1 MTAPSC
7 RETETMPEP
16 DDFYSPILAAGG
28 AFSRRHVLAALAGA
42 GLGTVAF
49 QRALA
54 AQVEQAGKI
63 TPELIAQSEWIA
75 GIELT
80 EDDRK
85 SVADAVQ
92 RDQRKLEL
100 LRKVD
105 LKNSVPPALTFFA
118 APPQEATAKIDRQA
132 ICPLANKEAVER
144 PAAEDDLAFLPVTQ
158 LGELLQAK
166 KVSSTE
172 LTKLYLARLKKY
184 DPLLKCVVT
193 LTEDLALK
201 QAALADEEIAAGKY
215 RGPLHGIPW
224 GAKDLIAVPGYKTTW
239 GAKHYQD
246 QSLEVQATVAR
257 RLEEAGAV
265 LVAKLTVGALAW
277 GDEWFGGMT
286 RNPWNP
292 QEGSSGSS
300 AGSTSA
306 VVAGLVGFA
315 LGSETLGSIVSP
327 CRRCSAS
334 GLRPTFGRVSRFGC
348 MTLCWSMDK
357 IGPIARSV
365 QDCALVLGA
374 IHGSDP
380 NDISAVDRP
389 FAWPPQD
396 KIESYKIGYFEGER
410 PPEEKRAIEVLK
422 KLGVTLVPIKLPNS
436 YPVGPLTVILNTEA
450 AAAFDDLTRAGI
462 RDGIGKWGTTFRQGQ
477 FVSAVDY
484 LRACR
489 IRTLVMQEMAE
500 VMQGI
505 DAYVGGDD
513 LVLTNYTGHPTV
525 VVPDGER
532 PNNTTGQPGT
542 ITFTGTL
549 FGESKLLALAHAY
562 QQASDAHLKRPPLD
576 ELAAKAK
583 D

>member
-1 MTAPSC
+1 MQNPNDF
-7 RETETMPEP
+7 RP
-16 DDFYSPILAAGG
+16 DDLADRASIG
-28 AFSRRHVLAALAGA
+28 ASRPLSRRHLLAALAGI
-42 GLGTVAF
+42 GVGTVAF

-54 AQVEQAGKI
+54 AQGEQAGKV
-63 TPELIAQSEWIA
+63 TPELIQQSEWIA
-75 GIELT
+75 GITLT
-80 EDDRK
+80 EEDRK

-92 RDQRKLEL
+92 RDQRKFEL

-105 LKNSVPPALTFFA
+105 LKNSVPPALSFFA
-118 APPQEATAKIDRQA
+118 APPQEAPAKIDRSEIQPFA
-132 ICPLANKEAVER
+132 TETAVEK
-144 PAAEDDLAFLPVTQ
+144 PAAEEDLAFLPVTK
-158 LGELLQAK
+158 LAALLRAK

-201 QAALADEEIAAGKY
+201 QAQRADEEIAAGKY
-215 RGPLHGIPW
+215 RGPLHGVPW
-224 GAKDLIAVPGYKTTW
+224 GAKDIIAVPGYKTTW
-239 GAKHYQD
+239 GAGHYQD
-246 QSLEVQATVAR
+246 QSLDVQATVAR

-265 LVAKLTVGALAW
+265 LVAKLTVGTLAL

-292 QEGSSGSS
+292 EEGSSGSS

-348 MTLCWSMDK
+348 MTLSWSMDK
-357 IGPIARSV
+357 IGPIARSLE
-365 QDCALVLGA
+365 DCALIFGA

-380 NDISAVDRP
+380 GDITAVDRP
-389 FAWPPQD
+389 FAWPPQVD
-396 KIESYKIGYFEGER
+396 VKSLKVGYFEGDR
-410 PPEEKRAIEVLK
+410 PAEEQRAHEVLK
-422 KLGVTLVPIKLPNS
+422 GLGVALVPMKLPQK

-450 AAAFDDLTRAGI
+450 AAAFDDLTRAGV
-462 RDGIGKWGTTFRQGQ
+462 REGIGKWGTTFRQGQ
-477 FVSAVDY
+477 FVPAIEY

-489 IRTLVMQEMAE
+489 IRTLVMREMEEA
-500 VMQGI
+500 VAGV

-513 LVLTNYTGHPTV
+513 LVLTNFTGHPTV
-525 VVPDGER
+525 ILPDGDR
-532 PNNTTGQPGT
+532 PGSPSGQPGT
-542 ITFTGTL
+542 LAFTGRL

-562 QQASDAHLKRPPLD
+562 QQASGAHLKRPPL
-576 ELAAKAK
+576 EKPATEEAEKEAKM
-583 D
+583 

>member
-1 MTAPSC
+1 
-7 RETETMPEP
+7 MPEP
-16 DDFYSPILAAGG
+16 NDFSPHILAAGR
-28 AFSRRHVLAALAGA
+28 ALSRRHLLAALTGA
-42 GLGTVAF
+42 GIGTVAF

-54 AQVEQAGKI
+54 AQVEQVGKI
-63 TPELIAQSEWIA
+63 TPQLIEQSEWIA
-75 GIELT
+75 GIELSE
-80 EDDRK
+80 EDRQ

-100 LRKVD
+100 LRQVD
-105 LKNSVPPALTFFA
+105 LENSVPPALTFFA
-118 APPQEATAKIDRQA
+118 APPQRTTAKIDRQA
-132 ICPLANKEAVER
+132 IRPLPGKAAVER
-144 PAAEDDLAFLPVTQ
+144 PATDDDLAFLPVTQ
-158 LGELLQAK
+158 LAALLKAK

-172 LTKLYLARLKKY
+172 LTKLYLARLKKF
-184 DPLLKCVVT
+184 DPLLKCVVS
-193 LTEDLALK
+193 LTEELALK
-201 QAALADEEIAAGKY
+201 QAARADEEIAAGKY
-215 RGPLHGIPW
+215 RGPLHGVPW

-246 QSLEVQATVAR
+246 QSLDVLATVAR
-257 RLEEAGAV
+257 LLEDAGAV
-265 LVAKLTVGALAW
+265 LLAKLSVGALAW
-277 GDEWFGGMT
+277 GDEWFGGLT

-292 QEGSSGSS
+292 AEGSSGSS

-357 IGPIARSV
+357 IGPIARSIE
-365 QDCALVLGA
+365 DCAIILGA

-380 NDISAVDRP
+380 NDISAVDQP
-389 FAWPPQD
+389 FVWPPPHKVD
-396 KIESYKIGYFEGER
+396 SLKVGYFEGDR
-410 PPEEKRAIEVLK
+410 PAEEKRAIDVLK
-422 KLGVTLVPIKLPNS
+422 KLGVTLVPIKLPKK
-436 YPVGPLTVILNTEA
+436 YPVGALTLILNTEA
-450 AAAFDDLTRAGI
+450 AAAFDDLTRASV
-462 RDGIGKWGTTFRQGQ
+462 REGIGKWGTTFRQGQ
-477 FVSAVDY
+477 FVTAVDY
-484 LRACR
+484 LRANR

-525 VVPDGER
+525 IVPDGDREGSSS
-532 PNNTTGQPGT
+532 GQPGT

-562 QQASDAHLKRPPLD
+562 QQASDAHQKRPPLD
-576 ELAAKAK
+576 ELAAKPK